1 VTLSLQNVDLL
12 MPEFIMA
19 LGGMALLMLG
29 VFTGDRTQRLVST
42 LAVALMLTTG
52 AWIILNAGDGRL
64 SAFGGAFQIDDFARF
79 VKILALLGAVLVL
92 IMSQN
97 YVERR
102 GMGQF
107 EFPVLVVFAVLGMM
121 LMISASD
128 FLTLYMGLELQS
140 LALYVLAAFR
150 RDSIRSTEA
159 GLKYFVL
166 GALSSGIML
175 YGISLIYGF
184 SGSTAFSD
192 VAAAATGEGLSL
204 GLVFGLVFLTAGLAF
219 KISAV
224 PFHMWTP
231 DVYEGAPTPITA
243 FFAASPKAAALALFV
258 RCMISAFPDATE
270 EWGQIIVFI
279 SILSMS
285 LGAVAAIG
293 QNNIKRLMA
302 YSSIGHMGFAL
313 VGLAAGTEAGVE
325 GVLIYLAIYVVTN
338 IGVFVCILSMRR
350 RGEMVENISDLA
362 GIAKARPVFAF
373 ALAMLMFSL
382 AGIPP
387 LAGFFAKFYVFLA
400 AIQTGLYP
408 LAVIGVIASVVGAF
422 YYLRIV
428 KIMYFD
434 EPAAALEPTMELRL
448 AAILTASTAFTVLFV
463 LFASLLEAPAEAAAA
478 SLFP

>member
-1 VTLSLQNVDLL
+1 MTLTLQNVDLL

-192 VAAAATGEGLSL
+192 VAAAATGDGLSL

>member
-1 VTLSLQNVDLL
+1 VNLALQNVDLL

-19 LGGMALLMLG
+19 LGGMALLMFG
-29 VFTGDRTQRLVST
+29 VFTSDRTQRLASN
-42 LAVALMLTTG
+42 LAVALMLVTVG
-52 AWIILNAGDGRL
+52 WIVLNAGDGRL
-64 SAFGGAFQIDDFARF
+64 SVFGGAFQIDDFARF
-79 VKILALLGAVLVL
+79 VKVVALLGAVLVL
-92 IMSQN
+92 LMSQD
-97 YVERR
+97 YIERR
-102 GMGQF
+102 EMGQF

-140 LALYVLAAFR
+140 LGLYVLAAFR
-150 RDSIRSTEA
+150 RDSLRSTEA

-166 GALSSGIML
+166 GALASGIML

-184 SGSTAFSD
+184 TGSTAFSA
-192 VAAAATGEGLSL
+192 VAAAATGGGLSL

-258 RCMISAFPDATE
+258 RSMISAFPNAAD

-279 SILSMS
+279 SVLSMA

-325 GVLIYLAIYVVTN
+325 GVLLYLAIYVVTN
-338 IGVFVCILSMRR
+338 IGVFACILSMRR
-350 RGEMVENISDLA
+350 GEELVENISDLA
-362 GIAKARPVFAF
+362 GIAKARPGFAF

-408 LAVIGVIASVVGAF
+408 LAIIGVLASVVGAF

-434 EPAAALEPTMELRL
+434 EPAASLESKMEPRL
-448 AAILTASTAFTVLFV
+448 AAILVSSTAFAVLFV
-463 LFASLLEAPAEAAAA
+463 VFAALLEAPAEAAAA